1 MMRAVWCTTLGD
13 CGGNNLPEEDD
24 GVVWFDADNGSA
36 AAVSDNAD
44 LAPAA
49 EEDVVDVDD
58 DVLDPYLYP
67 TEVLECEC
75 GGGAWPYISLPLS
88 CS

>member
-1 MMRAVWCTTLGD
+1 MMRAVWCTMLGD
-13 CGGNNLPEEDD
+13 CGGNNRPEEDDD
-24 GVVWFDADNGSA
+24 GVVWFDAENGKA
-36 AAVSDNAD
+36 AAVSDNDAF
-44 LAPAA
+44 APAA

-75 GGGAWPYISLPLS
+75 GGGCWP
-88 CS
+88 